1 MTDELPLSV
10 ERIFTQSKPEAKKFI
25 INLVVGLV
33 FFIRLSFKSEKQQI
47 VKVGNIIG
55 EVNRQ

>member
-1 MTDELPLSV
+1 MSV

-55 EVNRQ
+55 EVNRQLW